1 MAIIIG
7 MVALQSCDKG
17 PDYEKM
23 RPSMMDIVGAKSV
36 GFIDESVA
44 SRGEALSS
52 GLYKIDANGN
62 ISAVAVYFTED
73 EYGNQT
79 QHKDEVKMRDAD
91 ICNAGTDYLFFSG
104 CDFVDKK
111 GERIYRLP
119 QKILV
124 RKSDGKMWSLDNTE
138 VYYRRPDD
146 GQFYQADDGTLYY
159 GNLYGTQPYTK
170 EICKLN
176 LKTEPATVEQ
186 VTANIKI
193 QAPFAVDSK
202 GVICGPVNRPQS
214 YYGWQG
220 TFAWQNSGFQEVEWD
235 EEDYPITMD
244 YSDIVEGLKYY
255 RTPYVSSCIVNFRGQ
270 FYSICGLHDGDLKL
284 DREWVSV
291 SRYPFIELGICNK
304 ISIGSTPGSVK
315 IDDSETINIKN
326 DIGSYRY
333 EIESVMTTD
342 EYILTSGYTKND
354 EKPWITALNPETKT
368 WKWVTETPDLIKFD
382 KTVNYNN
389 RYWVVT
395 TIDENVGAW
404 WIDIKTLQ
412 TGFVKFNEEIPSY
425 MDKSKYEYAD
435 GKLIYSG
442 INPADSHEVKIA
454 FDLMTGNAV
463 TNDNAPVYKFSTLV
477 SLN

>member
-79 QHKDEVKMRDAD
+79 QHKDEVKMIYAD
-91 ICNAGTDYLFFSG
+91 IHNAGTDYLYFIY
-104 CDFVDKK
+104 CEFVDKK
-111 GERIYRLP
+111 GERIYGLP
-119 QKILV
+119 YRILV

-138 VYYRRPDD
+138 VYYRGPDD

-159 GNLYGTQPYTK
+159 GDLYGSQPYTK

-186 VTANIKI
+186 VTANIEI

-214 YYGWQG
+214 YWWRG
-220 TFAWQNSGFQEVEWD
+220 TFAWQNSGFQEVSWGD
-235 EEDYPITMD
+235 KVFPYIRD
-244 YSDIVEGLKYY
+244 YSDIVEGLKV
-255 RTPYVSSCIVNFRGQ
+255 RDSNTDPCIVDFRGQ
-270 FYSICGLHDGDLKL
+270 FYSVCGLSSWRLELNGDRTSL
-284 DREWVSV
+284 SN
-291 SRYPFIELGICNK
+291 YPFVELGVCNK
-304 ISIGSTPGSVK
+304 ISIGDTPGSAK

-326 DIGSYRY
+326 DIKSDFGYVIKSA
-333 EIESVMTTD
+333 MTTD
-342 EYILTSGYTKND
+342 EYILTSGYTNNYD

-368 WKWVTETPDLIKFD
+368 WKWVTETPDLIRFD

-425 MDKSKYEYAD
+425 CKESEYAD
-435 GKLIYSG
+435 GKMIYSG
-442 INPADSHEVKIA
+442 INPADSHKVKIA

-463 TNDNAPVYKFSTLV
+463 TDDNAPVYKFSTLV

>member
-79 QHKDEVKMRDAD
+79 QHKDEVKMIYAD
-91 ICNAGTDYLFFSG
+91 IHNAGTDYLYFIY
-104 CDFVDKK
+104 CEFVDKK
-111 GERIYRLP
+111 GERIYGLP
-119 QKILV
+119 YRILV

-138 VYYRRPDD
+138 VYYRGPDD

-159 GNLYGTQPYTK
+159 GDLYGSQPYTK

-186 VTANIKI
+186 VTANIEI

-214 YYGWQG
+214 YWWRG
-220 TFAWQNSGFQEVEWD
+220 TFAWQNSGFQEVSWGD
-235 EEDYPITMD
+235 KVFPYIRD
-244 YSDIVEGLKYY
+244 YSDIVEGLKV
-255 RTPYVSSCIVNFRGQ
+255 RDSNTDPCIVDFRGQ
-270 FYSICGLHDGDLKL
+270 FYSVCGLSSWRLELNGDRTSL
-284 DREWVSV
+284 SN
-291 SRYPFIELGICNK
+291 YPFVELGVCNK
-304 ISIGSTPGSVK
+304 ISIGDTPGSAK

-326 DIGSYRY
+326 DIKS
-333 EIESVMTTD
+333 D
-342 EYILTSGYTKND
+342 FGY
-354 EKPWITALNPETKT
+354 
-368 WKWVTETPDLIKFD
+368 VIK
-382 KTVNYNN
+382 
-389 RYWVVT
+389 
-395 TIDENVGAW
+395 
-404 WIDIKTLQ
+404 
-412 TGFVKFNEEIPSY
+412 S
-425 MDKSKYEYAD
+425 
-435 GKLIYSG
+435 
-442 INPADSHEVKIA
+442 
-454 FDLMTGNAV
+454 
-463 TNDNAPVYKFSTLV
+463 
-477 SLN
+477 